1 MFSEIRLGL
10 ILTGAFVAC
19 QATLFAWEKEVFTQT
34 PEIMATTEKKDVP
47 VTSAKTK
54 NPNDFAEGANPFWI
68 WGANGNTKYT
78 LTKDF
83 AWTGGN
89 AKVKFACDNIVK
101 LKING
106 IDVGGSSEWQTPVE
120 KDVTKLLKDGNN
132 SIEAMV
138 ENEGAAA
145 GFVFKMVQT
154 SADGK
159 SSYVISDD
167 SWKAVEAG
175 KAGKAS
181 TIKKVAKY
189 GDSPWGNVLTG
200 GGAGASASNSSFKV
214 PEGFQVEKLFTVPKD
229 KLGSWVC
236 LTVDP
241 KGRIIASDQG
251 DKGLYRITVPAP
263 GVAGDVKVE
272 KLDVKISSAQGL
284 LFAFGSLYVS
294 VNGGGQGSGLYRLRD
309 TNNDDQ
315 FDEVVKLKALRGG
328 GEHGPHALRLSPD
341 GKSILVVCG
350 NHTLPPENFN
360 ASRLPSNWGEDH
372 LLPRQWDANG
382 HARGILAPGGYVAKT
397 DPDGKDWEIVSSGY
411 RNQYDIA
418 LNANGEMFVYDAD
431 MEWDMGMPWYRPTR
445 VNHASSGSELGWRS
459 GTGKWPA
466 HYVDSLPA
474 MVDIGPGSPVGV
486 DFGYGTKFPAKY
498 QKALYICDWT
508 FGTMYAIH
516 ISPMGSSYK
525 ATKEEFVSRTP
536 LPLTDVVVGKDG
548 ALYFSIGGRGAQSEL
563 FRVTYIGKESTAPAE
578 LQDKEGA
585 KDRETRKKLEAFHNP
600 AKISA
605 EQLQMILSYLGNE
618 DRFIRYAARV
628 ALENQDPKTWQDK
641 VLAEKSPE
649 PLIQGIVA
657 LARQGDKSLQNQALK
672 ALDTLEFSSL
682 SENQKLEI
690 VRAYQLLFIRMGEP
704 AKEVASKLAA
714 KLDSFFPSNDERLNR
729 DLGDLLVYLK
739 SSTIAGKITQLLMQP
754 SKPVDGKEMEEL
766 LLRNRGYGGG
776 IAKMLENFPD
786 LQKNY
791 YLYSL
796 RNLKE
801 NWNIDQRKMYF
812 TALND
817 ARTRSGGASYQGF
830 LNNIEKE
837 AFDNATDNERLAIEA
852 LGLKKPYK
860 APALPKATG
869 PGKEYKLAELVQLAD
884 GKLVKRDF
892 KNGQKMYAASRCVV
906 CHRYNGDGGATG
918 PDLSQVAGR
927 FSLKDLCE
935 SIVEPNK
942 VISDQYKAS
951 IIETKSGKFITGKVV
966 SENAESLI
974 VVTDPEDSS
983 KVQDLKKKDVE
994 SVKVSP
1000 VSLMPQDLLKT
1011 LNENEV
1017 LDLLAYLLSRG
1028 DPSHTM
1034 FKK

>member
-34 PEIMATTEKKDVP
+34 PEIMATAENKDAP
-47 VTSAKTK
+47 TTAKTK
-54 NPNDFAEGANPFWI
+54 NSNEFAAGANPFWI
-68 WGANGNTKYT
+68 WGANTNTKYT

-83 AWTGGN
+83 AWTGGK
-89 AKVKFACDNIVK
+89 AKVKFACDNVVK

-106 IDVGGSSEWQTPVE
+106 QDVGGSSEWQTPVE

-132 SIEAMV
+132 SIEALV

-145 GFVFKMVQT
+145 GFVFKMVMT

-167 SWKAVEAG
+167 SWKAVETG
-175 KAGKAS
+175 KAGKTSA
-181 TIKKVAKY
+181 IKKVAKL

-200 GGAGASASNSSFKV
+200 EGAGATASNSSFKV

-272 KLDVKISSAQGL
+272 KLDVKMSAAQGML
-284 LFAFGSLYVS
+284 YAFGSLYVS
-294 VNGGGQGSGLYRLRD
+294 VNGGQGSGLYRLRD

-341 GKSILVVCG
+341 GKSILIVCG

-382 HARGILAPGGYVAKT
+382 HARGILAPGGYIAKT
-397 DPDGKDWEIVSSGY
+397 DPDGKDWEIISSGY
-411 RNQYDIA
+411 RNEYDFA
-418 LNANGEMFVYDAD
+418 LNADGEMFVYDAD

-525 ATKEEFVSRTP
+525 AVKEEFVSRTP
-536 LPLTDVVVGKDG
+536 LPLTDVVAGKDG
-548 ALYFSIGGRGAQSEL
+548 ALYFSVGGRGAQSEL
-563 FRVTYIGKESTAPAE
+563 FRVTYVGKESTAPAE

-585 KDRETRKKLEAFHNP
+585 KDRELRKKLEAFHNP
-600 AKISA
+600 AKVSA
-605 EQLQMILSYLGNE
+605 DQLQFILSNLSNE

-628 ALENQDPKTWQDK
+628 ALEHQDPKTWQDK

-657 LARQGDKSLQNQALK
+657 LARQADKSLQTQALK

-690 VRAYQLLFIRMGEP
+690 IRTYQLVFIRMGEP

-739 SSTIAGKITQLLMQP
+739 SSTVAGKITQLLMQP

-776 IAKMLENFPD
+776 IAKMYSNFPD

-817 ARTRSGGASYQGF
+817 ARTRNGGSSYQGF

-884 GKLVKRDF
+884 GKMVKRDF

>member
-1 MFSEIRLGL
+1 M
-10 ILTGAFVAC
+10 
-19 QATLFAWEKEVFTQT
+19 
-34 PEIMATTEKKDVP
+34 
-47 VTSAKTK
+47 
-54 NPNDFAEGANPFWI
+54 
-68 WGANGNTKYT
+68 
-78 LTKDF
+78 
-83 AWTGGN
+83 
-89 AKVKFACDNIVK
+89 
-101 LKING
+101 
-106 IDVGGSSEWQTPVE
+106 
-120 KDVTKLLKDGNN
+120 
-132 SIEAMV
+132 
-138 ENEGAAA
+138 
-145 GFVFKMVQT
+145 
-154 SADGK
+154 
-159 SSYVISDD
+159 
-167 SWKAVEAG
+167 
-175 KAGKAS
+175 
-181 TIKKVAKY
+181 
-189 GDSPWGNVLTG
+189 
-200 GGAGASASNSSFKV
+200 
-214 PEGFQVEKLFTVPKD
+214 
-229 KLGSWVC
+229 
-236 LTVDP
+236 
-241 KGRIIASDQG
+241 
-251 DKGLYRITVPAP
+251 
-263 GVAGDVKVE
+263 
-272 KLDVKISSAQGL
+272 
-284 LFAFGSLYVS
+284 
-294 VNGGGQGSGLYRLRD
+294 
-309 TNNDDQ
+309 
-315 FDEVVKLKALRGG
+315 RGG

-418 LNANGEMFVYDAD
+418 LNADGEMFVYDAD

-486 DFGYGTKFPAKY
+486 EFGYGTKFPEKY

-585 KDRETRKKLEAFHNP
+585 KDREIRKKLEAFHNP

-605 EQLQMILSYLGNE
+605 EQLQMILSFLGNE

-628 ALENQDPKTWQDK
+628 ALENQDSKTWQDK

-935 SIVEPNK
+935 
-942 VISDQYKAS
+942 
-951 IIETKSGKFITGKVV
+951 
-966 SENAESLI
+966 
-974 VVTDPEDSS
+974 
-983 KVQDLKKKDVE
+983 
-994 SVKVSP
+994 
-1000 VSLMPQDLLKT
+1000 
-1011 LNENEV
+1011 
-1017 LDLLAYLLSRG
+1017 
-1028 DPSHTM
+1028 
-1034 FKK
+1034 

>member
-10 ILTGAFVAC
+10 ILTGAFVAS

-34 PEIMATTEKKDVP
+34 PEIMATAENKDAP
-47 VTSAKTK
+47 TTAKTK
-54 NPNDFAEGANPFWI
+54 NSNEFAAGANPFWI
-68 WGANGNTKYT
+68 WGANTNTKYT

-83 AWTGGN
+83 AWTGGK
-89 AKVKFACDNIVK
+89 AKVKFACDNVVK

-106 IDVGGSSEWQTPVE
+106 QDVGGSSEWQTPVE

-132 SIEAMV
+132 SIEALV

-145 GFVFKMVQT
+145 GFVFKMVLT

-167 SWKAVEAG
+167 SWKAVETG

-181 TIKKVAKY
+181 AIKKVAKL

-200 GGAGASASNSSFKV
+200 EGAGATASNSSFKV

-272 KLDVKISSAQGL
+272 KLDVKMSSAQGL

-294 VNGGGQGSGLYRLRD
+294 VNGGQGSGLYRLRD

-328 GEHGPHALRLSPD
+328 GEHGPHGLRLSPD
-341 GKSILVVCG
+341 GKSILIVCG

-382 HARGILAPGGYVAKT
+382 HARGILAPGGYIAKT
-397 DPDGKDWEIVSSGY
+397 DPDGKDWEIISSGY
-411 RNQYDIA
+411 RNEYDFA
-418 LNANGEMFVYDAD
+418 LNADGEMFVYDAD

-525 ATKEEFVSRTP
+525 AVKEEFVSRTP
-536 LPLTDVVVGKDG
+536 LPLTDVVAGKDG
-548 ALYFSIGGRGAQSEL
+548 ALYFSVGGRGAQSEL
-563 FRVTYIGKESTAPAE
+563 FRVTYVGKESTAPAE

-585 KDRETRKKLEAFHNP
+585 KDRELRKKLEAFHNP
-600 AKISA
+600 AKVSA
-605 EQLQMILSYLGNE
+605 DQLQFILSNLSNE

-628 ALENQDPKTWQDK
+628 ALEHQDPKTWQDK

-657 LARQGDKSLQNQALK
+657 LARQADKSLQTQALK

-690 VRAYQLLFIRMGEP
+690 IRTYQLVFIRMGEP

-739 SSTIAGKITQLLMQP
+739 SSTVAGKITQLLMQP

-776 IAKMLENFPD
+776 IAKMYSNFPD

-817 ARTRSGGASYQGF
+817 ARTRNGGSSYQGF

-884 GKLVKRDF
+884 GKMVKRDF

>member
-1 MFSEIRLGL
+1 MFLRNRLLLVLGGL
-10 ILTGAFVAC
+10 LIVL
-19 QATLFAWEKEVFTQT
+19 QSDLFALEKEVYTQT
-34 PEIMATTEKKDVP
+34 PEVLTSSGTKDVP
-47 VTSAKTK
+47 TAATAKTK
-54 NPNDFAEGANPFWI
+54 RGNDFSGGPNPFWI
-68 WGANGNTKYT
+68 WGASNNSKYV
-78 LTKDF
+78 LTKAFDF
-83 AWTGGN
+83 NGGKG
-89 AKVKFACDNIVK
+89 KVKFSCDNIVK
-101 LKING
+101 MKING
-106 IDVGGSSEWQTPVE
+106 QDIGKSSEWQTPVE
-120 KDVTKLLKDGNN
+120 VDVSKVLKAGTNTL
-132 SIEAMV
+132 EAFV
-138 ENEGAAA
+138 ENEGGAA
-145 GFVFKMVQT
+145 GFVFKMVLT
-154 SADGK
+154 SSDGK
-159 SSYVISDD
+159 VSYVVSDD
-167 SWKAVEAG
+167 SWKAVESG
-175 KAGKAS
+175 KSDKMVAA
-181 TIKKVAKY
+181 KKVAKL
-189 GDSPWGNVLTG
+189 GDNPWGNVLSG
-200 GGAGASASNSSFKV
+200 EGVSSAPSSSFNLL
-214 PEGFQVEKLFTVPKD
+214 PGFQVERLFTVPKD

-272 KLDVKISSAQGL
+272 KLDVKMSSAQGM

-294 VNGGGQGSGLYRLRD
+294 VNGGQGSGLYRLRD

-382 HARGILAPGGYVAKT
+382 HARGILAPGGYIAKT
-397 DPDGKDWEIVSSGY
+397 DPDGKEWEIVSSGY

-418 LNANGEMFVYDAD
+418 LNADGEMFVYDAD

-498 QKALYICDWT
+498 QRALYICDWT

-516 ISPMGSSYK
+516 ITPMGSSYK
-525 ATKEEFVSRTP
+525 AVKEEFVSRTP
-536 LPLTDVVVGKDG
+536 LPLTDVVAGKDG

-563 FRVTYIGKESTAPAE
+563 FRVTYVGKESTAPAE
-578 LQDKEGA
+578 LNDKEGA
-585 KDRETRKKLEAFHNP
+585 KEREFRRKLEAFHNP
-600 AKISA
+600 SKVNA
-605 EQLQMILSYLGNE
+605 EQLKFILENLGHE

-628 ALENQDPKTWQDK
+628 ALEHQDPKTWQDK
-641 VLAEKSPE
+641 VLSEKNPE
-649 PLIQGIVA
+649 ALIQGIVA
-657 LARQGDKSLQNQALK
+657 FARQADKSLQPAGLDALGK
-672 ALDTLEFSSL
+672 LEFSSL

-714 KLDSFFPSNDERLNR
+714 KLDPFFPSNDERLNR
-729 DLGDLLVYLK
+729 DLADLLVYLK
-739 SSTIAGKITQLLMQP
+739 SATIAGKVTQLLLQP
-754 SKPVDGKEMEEL
+754 SKAVDGKEMEEL

-776 IAKMLENFPD
+776 ISRMFSNFPD

-791 YLYSL
+791 YIYSL

-801 NWNIDQRKMYF
+801 NWTIDQRKIYF

-817 ARTRSGGASYQGF
+817 ARAKSGGASYQGF

-837 AFDNATDNERLAIEA
+837 AFDNATDVERLAIEA

-860 APALPKATG
+860 APVLPKAVG
-869 PGKEYKLAELVQLAD
+869 PGREYKLAELVQLAD

-906 CHRYNGDGGATG
+906 CHRYNGEGGATG

-951 IIETKSGKFITGKVV
+951 VIETKSGKFITGKVV
-966 SENAESLI
+966 SENTESLV

-983 KVQDLKKKDVE
+983 KVQDLKKKDIE
-994 SVKVSP
+994 SVKASP

-1028 DPSHTM
+1028 DPNHQM

>member
-1 MFSEIRLGL
+1 M
-10 ILTGAFVAC
+10 
-19 QATLFAWEKEVFTQT
+19 
-34 PEIMATTEKKDVP
+34 
-47 VTSAKTK
+47 
-54 NPNDFAEGANPFWI
+54 
-68 WGANGNTKYT
+68 
-78 LTKDF
+78 
-83 AWTGGN
+83 
-89 AKVKFACDNIVK
+89 
-101 LKING
+101 
-106 IDVGGSSEWQTPVE
+106 
-120 KDVTKLLKDGNN
+120 
-132 SIEAMV
+132 
-138 ENEGAAA
+138 
-145 GFVFKMVQT
+145 
-154 SADGK
+154 
-159 SSYVISDD
+159 ISDD
-167 SWKAVEAG
+167 SWKAVETG

-181 TIKKVAKY
+181 AIKKVAKL

-200 GGAGASASNSSFKV
+200 EGAGATASNSSFKV

-272 KLDVKISSAQGL
+272 KLDVKMSAAQGML
-284 LFAFGSLYVS
+284 YAFGSLYVS
-294 VNGGGQGSGLYRLRD
+294 VNGGQGSGLYRLRD

-341 GKSILVVCG
+341 GKSILIVCG

-382 HARGILAPGGYVAKT
+382 HARGILAPGGYIAKT
-397 DPDGKDWEIVSSGY
+397 DPDGKDWEIISSGY
-411 RNQYDIA
+411 RNEYDFA
-418 LNANGEMFVYDAD
+418 LNADGEMFVYDAD

-525 ATKEEFVSRTP
+525 AVKEEFVSRTP
-536 LPLTDVVVGKDG
+536 LPLTDVVAGKDG
-548 ALYFSIGGRGAQSEL
+548 ALYFSVGGRGAQSEL
-563 FRVTYIGKESTAPAE
+563 FRVTYVGKESTAPAE

-585 KDRETRKKLEAFHNP
+585 KDRELRKKLEAFHNP
-600 AKISA
+600 AKVSA
-605 EQLQMILSYLGNE
+605 DQLQFILSNLSNE

-628 ALENQDPKTWQDK
+628 ALEHQDPKTWQDK

-657 LARQGDKSLQNQALK
+657 LARQADKSLQTQALK

-690 VRAYQLLFIRMGEP
+690 IRTYQLVFIRMGEP

-739 SSTIAGKITQLLMQP
+739 SSTVAGKITQLLMQP

-776 IAKMLENFPD
+776 IAKMYSNFPD

-817 ARTRSGGASYQGF
+817 ARTRNGGSSYQGF

-884 GKLVKRDF
+884 GKMVKRDF

>member
-1 MFSEIRLGL
+1 
-10 ILTGAFVAC
+10 
-19 QATLFAWEKEVFTQT
+19 
-34 PEIMATTEKKDVP
+34 
-47 VTSAKTK
+47 
-54 NPNDFAEGANPFWI
+54 
-68 WGANGNTKYT
+68 
-78 LTKDF
+78 
-83 AWTGGN
+83 
-89 AKVKFACDNIVK
+89 
-101 LKING
+101 
-106 IDVGGSSEWQTPVE
+106 
-120 KDVTKLLKDGNN
+120 
-132 SIEAMV
+132 
-138 ENEGAAA
+138 
-145 GFVFKMVQT
+145 
-154 SADGK
+154 
-159 SSYVISDD
+159 
-167 SWKAVEAG
+167 
-175 KAGKAS
+175 
-181 TIKKVAKY
+181 
-189 GDSPWGNVLTG
+189 
-200 GGAGASASNSSFKV
+200 
-214 PEGFQVEKLFTVPKD
+214 
-229 KLGSWVC
+229 
-236 LTVDP
+236 
-241 KGRIIASDQG
+241 
-251 DKGLYRITVPAP
+251 
-263 GVAGDVKVE
+263 
-272 KLDVKISSAQGL
+272 
-284 LFAFGSLYVS
+284 
-294 VNGGGQGSGLYRLRD
+294 
-309 TNNDDQ
+309 
-315 FDEVVKLKALRGG
+315 
-328 GEHGPHALRLSPD
+328 
-341 GKSILVVCG
+341 
-350 NHTLPPENFN
+350 
-360 ASRLPSNWGEDH
+360 
-372 LLPRQWDANG
+372 
-382 HARGILAPGGYVAKT
+382 
-397 DPDGKDWEIVSSGY
+397 
-411 RNQYDIA
+411 
-418 LNANGEMFVYDAD
+418 
-431 MEWDMGMPWYRPTR
+431 
-445 VNHASSGSELGWRS
+445 
-459 GTGKWPA
+459 
-466 HYVDSLPA
+466 
-474 MVDIGPGSPVGV
+474 
-486 DFGYGTKFPAKY
+486 
-498 QKALYICDWT
+498 
-508 FGTMYAIH
+508 
-516 ISPMGSSYK
+516 MGSSYK
-525 ATKEEFVSRTP
+525 AVKEEFVSRTP
-536 LPLTDVVVGKDG
+536 LPLTDVVAGKDG
-548 ALYFSIGGRGAQSEL
+548 ALYFSVGGRGAQSEL
-563 FRVTYIGKESTAPAE
+563 FRVTYVGKESTAPAE

-585 KDRETRKKLEAFHNP
+585 KDREIRKKLEAFHNP
-600 AKISA
+600 SKVSA
-605 EQLQMILSYLGNE
+605 DQLQFILSNLSNE

-628 ALENQDPKTWQDK
+628 ALEHQDPKTWQDK

-657 LARQGDKSLQNQALK
+657 LARQADKSLQTQALK

-690 VRAYQLLFIRMGEP
+690 IRTYQLVFIRMGEP

-776 IAKMLENFPD
+776 IAKMYSNFPD

>member
-34 PEIMATTEKKDVP
+34 PEIMASAENKDANP
-47 VTSAKTK
+47 TAKTK
-54 NPNDFAEGANPFWI
+54 NSNDFAGGTNPFWI
-68 WGANGNTKYT
+68 WGANTNTKYT

-83 AWTGGN
+83 AWTGGK
-89 AKVKFACDNIVK
+89 AKVKFSCDNIVK

-106 IDVGGSSEWQTPVE
+106 LDVGGSSEWQTPVE
-120 KDVTKLLKDGNN
+120 KDVTKLLKEGNN
-132 SIEAMV
+132 SIEALV
-138 ENEGAAA
+138 ENEGSAA
-145 GFVFKMVQT
+145 GFVFKMVLT

-159 SSYVISDD
+159 STYVISDD

-181 TIKKVAKY
+181 AIKKVAKL

-200 GGAGASASNSSFKV
+200 EGVGAGASNSSFKV

-382 HARGILAPGGYVAKT
+382 HARGILAPGGYIAKT
-397 DPDGKDWEIVSSGY
+397 DPDGKEWEIVSSGY

-418 LNANGEMFVYDAD
+418 LNADGEMFVYDAD

-486 DFGYGTKFPAKY
+486 EFGYGTKFPAKY
-498 QKALYICDWT
+498 QKALFICDWT
-508 FGTMYAIH
+508 FGTMYSIH
-516 ISPMGSSYK
+516 IAPMGSSYK
-525 ATKEEFVSRTP
+525 AVKEEFVSRTP

-548 ALYFSIGGRGAQSEL
+548 ALYFSVGGRGAQSEL
-563 FRVTYIGKESTAPAE
+563 FRVTYIGKDSTEPAE

-605 EQLQMILSYLGNE
+605 EQLQMVLSYLGNE

-657 LARQGDKSLQNQALK
+657 LARQGDKSLQTQALK

-690 VRAYQLLFIRMGEP
+690 VRTYQLLFIRMGEP
-704 AKEVASKLAA
+704 VKEVASKLAA

-869 PGKEYKLAELVQLAD
+869 PGREYKLAELVQLAD

>member
-1 MFSEIRLGL
+1 
-10 ILTGAFVAC
+10 
-19 QATLFAWEKEVFTQT
+19 
-34 PEIMATTEKKDVP
+34 
-47 VTSAKTK
+47 
-54 NPNDFAEGANPFWI
+54 
-68 WGANGNTKYT
+68 
-78 LTKDF
+78 
-83 AWTGGN
+83 
-89 AKVKFACDNIVK
+89 
-101 LKING
+101 
-106 IDVGGSSEWQTPVE
+106 
-120 KDVTKLLKDGNN
+120 
-132 SIEAMV
+132 
-138 ENEGAAA
+138 
-145 GFVFKMVQT
+145 
-154 SADGK
+154 
-159 SSYVISDD
+159 
-167 SWKAVEAG
+167 
-175 KAGKAS
+175 
-181 TIKKVAKY
+181 
-189 GDSPWGNVLTG
+189 
-200 GGAGASASNSSFKV
+200 
-214 PEGFQVEKLFTVPKD
+214 
-229 KLGSWVC
+229 
-236 LTVDP
+236 
-241 KGRIIASDQG
+241 
-251 DKGLYRITVPAP
+251 
-263 GVAGDVKVE
+263 
-272 KLDVKISSAQGL
+272 
-284 LFAFGSLYVS
+284 
-294 VNGGGQGSGLYRLRD
+294 
-309 TNNDDQ
+309 
-315 FDEVVKLKALRGG
+315 
-328 GEHGPHALRLSPD
+328 
-341 GKSILVVCG
+341 
-350 NHTLPPENFN
+350 
-360 ASRLPSNWGEDH
+360 
-372 LLPRQWDANG
+372 
-382 HARGILAPGGYVAKT
+382 
-397 DPDGKDWEIVSSGY
+397 
-411 RNQYDIA
+411 
-418 LNANGEMFVYDAD
+418 
-431 MEWDMGMPWYRPTR
+431 
-445 VNHASSGSELGWRS
+445 
-459 GTGKWPA
+459 
-466 HYVDSLPA
+466 
-474 MVDIGPGSPVGV
+474 
-486 DFGYGTKFPAKY
+486 
-498 QKALYICDWT
+498 
-508 FGTMYAIH
+508 
-516 ISPMGSSYK
+516 
-525 ATKEEFVSRTP
+525 
-536 LPLTDVVVGKDG
+536 
-548 ALYFSIGGRGAQSEL
+548 
-563 FRVTYIGKESTAPAE
+563 
-578 LQDKEGA
+578 
-585 KDRETRKKLEAFHNP
+585 
-600 AKISA
+600 
-605 EQLQMILSYLGNE
+605 
-618 DRFIRYAARV
+618 
-628 ALENQDPKTWQDK
+628 
-641 VLAEKSPE
+641 
-649 PLIQGIVA
+649 
-657 LARQGDKSLQNQALK
+657 DKSLQNQALK

>member
-34 PEIMATTEKKDVP
+34 PEIMASTENKDAP
-47 VTSAKTK
+47 PPATAKNK
-54 NPNDFAEGANPFWI
+54 NANEFAVGTNPFWI
-68 WGANGNTKYT
+68 WGANTNTKYT

-83 AWTGGN
+83 AWTGGK

-106 IDVGGSSEWQTPVE
+106 VDVGGSSEWQTPVE

-132 SIEAMV
+132 SIEALV

-145 GFVFKMVQT
+145 GFVFKMVLN

-159 SSYVISDD
+159 LSYVISDD
-167 SWKAVEAG
+167 SWKAVETG

-181 TIKKVAKY
+181 AIKKVAKL

-200 GGAGASASNSSFKV
+200 EGAGATASNSSFKV

-272 KLDVKISSAQGL
+272 KLDVKMSAAQGL

-294 VNGGGQGSGLYRLRD
+294 VNGGQGSGLYRLRD

-341 GKSILVVCG
+341 GKSILIVCG

-397 DPDGKDWEIVSSGY
+397 DPDGKDWEIISSGY
-411 RNQYDIA
+411 RNEYDFA
-418 LNANGEMFVYDAD
+418 LNADGEMFVYDAD

-525 ATKEEFVSRTP
+525 AVKEEFVSRTP
-536 LPLTDVVVGKDG
+536 LPLTDVVAGKDG
-548 ALYFSIGGRGAQSEL
+548 ALYFSVGGRGAQSEL
-563 FRVTYIGKESTAPAE
+563 FRVTYVGKESTAPAE

-585 KDRETRKKLEAFHNP
+585 KDRELRKKLEAFHNP
-600 AKISA
+600 AKVSA
-605 EQLQMILSYLGNE
+605 DQLQFILSNLSNE

-628 ALENQDPKTWQDK
+628 ALEHQDPKTWQDK

-657 LARQGDKSLQNQALK
+657 LARQADKSLQTQALK

-690 VRAYQLLFIRMGEP
+690 IRTYQLVFIRMGEP

-739 SSTIAGKITQLLMQP
+739 SSTVAGKITQLLMQP

-766 LLRNRGYGGG
+766 LLRNRGYGGV
-776 IAKMLENFPD
+776 IAKMYSNFPD

-817 ARTRSGGASYQGF
+817 ARTRNGGSSYQGF

-884 GKLVKRDF
+884 GKMVKRDF

>member
-34 PEIMATTEKKDVP
+34 PEIMATAENKDAP
-47 VTSAKTK
+47 TTAKTK
-54 NPNDFAEGANPFWI
+54 NSNEFAAGANPFWI
-68 WGANGNTKYT
+68 WGANTNTKYT

-83 AWTGGN
+83 AWTGGK
-89 AKVKFACDNIVK
+89 AKVKFACDNVVK

-106 IDVGGSSEWQTPVE
+106 QDVGGSSEWQTPVE

-132 SIEAMV
+132 SIEALV

-145 GFVFKMVQT
+145 GFVFKMVMT

-167 SWKAVEAG
+167 SWKAVETG
-175 KAGKAS
+175 KAGKTSA
-181 TIKKVAKY
+181 IKKVAKL

-200 GGAGASASNSSFKV
+200 EGAGATASNSSFKV

-272 KLDVKISSAQGL
+272 KLDVKMSSAQGL

-294 VNGGGQGSGLYRLRD
+294 VNGGQGSGLYRLRD

-341 GKSILVVCG
+341 GKSILIVCG

-382 HARGILAPGGYVAKT
+382 HARGILAPGGYIAKT
-397 DPDGKDWEIVSSGY
+397 DPDGKEWEIVSSGY
-411 RNQYDIA
+411 RNEYDFA
-418 LNANGEMFVYDAD
+418 LNADGEMFVYDAD

-525 ATKEEFVSRTP
+525 AVKEEFVSRTP
-536 LPLTDVVVGKDG
+536 LPLTDVVAGKDG
-548 ALYFSIGGRGAQSEL
+548 ALYFSVGGRGAQSEL
-563 FRVTYIGKESTAPAE
+563 FRVTYVGKESTAPAE

-585 KDRETRKKLEAFHNP
+585 KDRELRKKLEAFHNP
-600 AKISA
+600 AKVSA
-605 EQLQMILSYLGNE
+605 DQLQFILSNLSNE

-628 ALENQDPKTWQDK
+628 ALEHQDPKTWQDK

-657 LARQGDKSLQNQALK
+657 LARQADKSLQTQALK

-690 VRAYQLLFIRMGEP
+690 IRTYQLVFIRMGEP

-739 SSTIAGKITQLLMQP
+739 SSTVAGKITQLLMQP

-776 IAKMLENFPD
+776 IAKMYSNFPD

-817 ARTRSGGASYQGF
+817 ARTRNGGSSYQGF

-884 GKLVKRDF
+884 GKMVKRDF

>member
-1 MFSEIRLGL
+1 MFSEIKLGL
-10 ILTGAFVAC
+10 ILTGAFVAY
-19 QATLFAWEKEVFTQT
+19 QATVFAWEKEIFTQI
-34 PEIMATTEKKDVP
+34 PEIMASAENKDANA
-47 VTSAKTK
+47 TAKTK
-54 NPNDFAEGANPFWI
+54 NSSEFTTGTNPFWI
-68 WGANGNTKYT
+68 WGANANTKYT

-83 AWTGGN
+83 AWTGGK

-106 IDVGGSSEWQTPVE
+106 LDVGGSSEWQTPVE

-132 SIEAMV
+132 TIDAMV
-138 ENEGAAA
+138 ENEGSAA
-145 GFVFKMVQT
+145 GFVFKMVLT
-154 SADGK
+154 SANGK

-181 TIKKVAKY
+181 STKIVAKL
-189 GDSPWGNVLTG
+189 GDSPWGNVLSG
-200 GGAGASASNSSFKV
+200 EGAGASASSSSFKV

-263 GVAGDVKVE
+263 GIAGDVKVE

-418 LNANGEMFVYDAD
+418 LNADGEMFVYDAD

-525 ATKEEFVSRTP
+525 AVKEEFVSRTP
-536 LPLTDVVVGKDG
+536 LPLTDVVAGKDG
-548 ALYFSIGGRGAQSEL
+548 ALYFSVGGRGAQSEL
-563 FRVTYIGKESTAPAE
+563 FRVTYVGKESTAPAE

-585 KDRETRKKLEAFHNP
+585 NDREIRKKLEAFHNP
-600 AKISA
+600 EKVSA
-605 EQLQMILSYLGNE
+605 DQLQFILSYLGNE

-628 ALENQDPKTWQDK
+628 ALEHQDPKTWQDK

-649 PLIQGIVA
+649 ALIQGIVA
-657 LARQGDKSLQNQALK
+657 LARQADKGLQTQALK
-672 ALDTLEFSSL
+672 ALDALEFSSL

-690 VRAYQLLFIRMGEP
+690 IRAYQLIFIRMGEP

-776 IAKMLENFPD
+776 IAKMYSNFPD

-837 AFDNATDNERLAIEA
+837 AFENATDIDRLAIEA

-869 PGKEYKLAELVQLAD
+869 PGREYKLAELVQLAD
-884 GKLVKRDF
+884 GKMVKRDF

>member
-1 MFSEIRLGL
+1 M
-10 ILTGAFVAC
+10 
-19 QATLFAWEKEVFTQT
+19 
-34 PEIMATTEKKDVP
+34 
-47 VTSAKTK
+47 
-54 NPNDFAEGANPFWI
+54 
-68 WGANGNTKYT
+68 
-78 LTKDF
+78 
-83 AWTGGN
+83 
-89 AKVKFACDNIVK
+89 
-101 LKING
+101 
-106 IDVGGSSEWQTPVE
+106 
-120 KDVTKLLKDGNN
+120 
-132 SIEAMV
+132 
-138 ENEGAAA
+138 
-145 GFVFKMVQT
+145 
-154 SADGK
+154 
-159 SSYVISDD
+159 ISDD
-167 SWKAVEAG
+167 SWKAVETG

-181 TIKKVAKY
+181 AIKKVAKL

-200 GGAGASASNSSFKV
+200 EGAGATASNSSFKV

-272 KLDVKISSAQGL
+272 KLDVKMSSAQGL

-294 VNGGGQGSGLYRLRD
+294 VNGGQGSGLYRLRD

-341 GKSILVVCG
+341 GKSILIVCG

-382 HARGILAPGGYVAKT
+382 HARGILAPGGYIAKT
-397 DPDGKDWEIVSSGY
+397 DPDGKEWEIVSSGY
-411 RNQYDIA
+411 RNEYDFA
-418 LNANGEMFVYDAD
+418 LNADGEMFVYDAD

-525 ATKEEFVSRTP
+525 AVKEEFVSRTP
-536 LPLTDVVVGKDG
+536 LPLTDVVAGKDG
-548 ALYFSIGGRGAQSEL
+548 ALYFSVGGRGAQSEL
-563 FRVTYIGKESTAPAE
+563 FRVTYVGKESTAPAE

-585 KDRETRKKLEAFHNP
+585 KDRELRKKLEAFHNP
-600 AKISA
+600 AKVSA
-605 EQLQMILSYLGNE
+605 DQLQFILSNLSNE

-628 ALENQDPKTWQDK
+628 ALEHQDPKTWQDK

-657 LARQGDKSLQNQALK
+657 LARQADKSLQTQALK

-690 VRAYQLLFIRMGEP
+690 IRTYQLVFIRMGEP

-739 SSTIAGKITQLLMQP
+739 SSTVAGKITQLLMQP

-776 IAKMLENFPD
+776 IAKMYSNFPD

-817 ARTRSGGASYQGF
+817 ARTRNGGSSYQGF

-884 GKLVKRDF
+884 GKMVKRDF

>member
-19 QATLFAWEKEVFTQT
+19 QATLFAWETEVFTQT
-34 PEIMATTEKKDVP
+34 PEIMASAENKDATP
-47 VTSAKTK
+47 TAKTK
-54 NPNDFAEGANPFWI
+54 NSNDFAGGTNPFWI
-68 WGANGNTKYT
+68 WGANTNTKYT
-78 LTKDF
+78 LSKDF
-83 AWTGGN
+83 AWTGGK
-89 AKVKFACDNIVK
+89 AKVKFSCDNIVK

-120 KDVTKLLKDGNN
+120 KDVTKLLKEGNN
-132 SIEAMV
+132 SIEALV
-138 ENEGAAA
+138 ENEGSAA
-145 GFVFKMVQT
+145 GFVFKMVLT

-181 TIKKVAKY
+181 AIKKVAKL

-200 GGAGASASNSSFKV
+200 EGVEASASNSSFKV

-263 GVAGDVKVE
+263 GVSGDVKVE

-382 HARGILAPGGYVAKT
+382 HARGILAPGGYIAKT

-418 LNANGEMFVYDAD
+418 LNADGEMFVYDAD

-486 DFGYGTKFPAKY
+486 EFGYGTKFPAKY
-498 QKALYICDWT
+498 QKALFICDWT

-516 ISPMGSSYK
+516 ISPTGSSYK
-525 ATKEEFVSRTP
+525 AVKEEFVSRTP
-536 LPLTDVVVGKDG
+536 LPLTDVVAGKDG
-548 ALYFSIGGRGAQSEL
+548 ALYFSVGGRGAQSEL
-563 FRVTYIGKESTAPAE
+563 FRVTYVGKDSTAPAE
-578 LQDKEGA
+578 LQDKEGG

-605 EQLQMILSYLGNE
+605 EQLQMVLSYLGNE

-657 LARQGDKSLQNQALK
+657 LARQGDKSLQTQALK

-690 VRAYQLLFIRMGEP
+690 IRAYHLIFIRMGEP

-766 LLRNRGYGGG
+766 LMRNRGYGGG
-776 IAKMLENFPD
+776 IAKMYSNFPD

-869 PGKEYKLAELVQLAD
+869 PGRDYKLEEIVQLAD
-884 GKLVKRDF
+884 GKMVKRDF

>member
-1 MFSEIRLGL
+1 
-10 ILTGAFVAC
+10 
-19 QATLFAWEKEVFTQT
+19 
-34 PEIMATTEKKDVP
+34 
-47 VTSAKTK
+47 
-54 NPNDFAEGANPFWI
+54 
-68 WGANGNTKYT
+68 
-78 LTKDF
+78 
-83 AWTGGN
+83 
-89 AKVKFACDNIVK
+89 
-101 LKING
+101 
-106 IDVGGSSEWQTPVE
+106 
-120 KDVTKLLKDGNN
+120 
-132 SIEAMV
+132 
-138 ENEGAAA
+138 
-145 GFVFKMVQT
+145 
-154 SADGK
+154 
-159 SSYVISDD
+159 
-167 SWKAVEAG
+167 
-175 KAGKAS
+175 
-181 TIKKVAKY
+181 
-189 GDSPWGNVLTG
+189 
-200 GGAGASASNSSFKV
+200 
-214 PEGFQVEKLFTVPKD
+214 
-229 KLGSWVC
+229 
-236 LTVDP
+236 
-241 KGRIIASDQG
+241 

-397 DPDGKDWEIVSSGY
+397 DPDGKEWEIVSSGY

-418 LNANGEMFVYDAD
+418 LNADGEMFVYDAD

-525 ATKEEFVSRTP
+525 AVKEEFVSRTP
-536 LPLTDVVVGKDG
+536 LPLTDVVIGKDG
-548 ALYFSIGGRGAQSEL
+548 ALYFSVGGRGAQSEL

-578 LQDKEGA
+578 LQDKDGA
-585 KDRETRKKLEAFHNP
+585 KDRDTRKKLEAFHNP
-600 AKISA
+600 AKIPA
-605 EQLQMILSYLGNE
+605 EQLQMILSHLGNE

-657 LARQGDKSLQNQALK
+657 LARQGDKSLQTQALK

-1028 DPSHTM
+1028 DPSHVM

>member
-19 QATLFAWEKEVFTQT
+19 QATLFAWETEVFTQT
-34 PEIMATTEKKDVP
+34 PEIMASAENKDATP
-47 VTSAKTK
+47 TAKTK
-54 NPNDFAEGANPFWI
+54 NSNDFAGGTNPFWI
-68 WGANGNTKYT
+68 WGANTNTKYT
-78 LTKDF
+78 LSKDF
-83 AWTGGN
+83 AWTGGK
-89 AKVKFACDNIVK
+89 AKVKFSCDNIVK

-120 KDVTKLLKDGNN
+120 KDVTKLLKEGNN
-132 SIEAMV
+132 SIEALV
-138 ENEGAAA
+138 ENEGSAA
-145 GFVFKMVQT
+145 GFVFKMVLT

-181 TIKKVAKY
+181 AIKKVAKL

-200 GGAGASASNSSFKV
+200 EGVEASASNSSFKV

-263 GVAGDVKVE
+263 GVSGDVKVE

-382 HARGILAPGGYVAKT
+382 HARGILAPGGYIAKT
-397 DPDGKDWEIVSSGY
+397 DPDGKEWEIVSSGY

-418 LNANGEMFVYDAD
+418 LNADGEMFVYDAD

-486 DFGYGTKFPAKY
+486 EFGYGTKFPAKY
-498 QKALYICDWT
+498 QKALFICDWT

-516 ISPMGSSYK
+516 ISPTGSSYK
-525 ATKEEFVSRTP
+525 AVKEEFVSRTP
-536 LPLTDVVVGKDG
+536 LPLTDVVAGKDG
-548 ALYFSIGGRGAQSEL
+548 ALYFSVGGRGAQSEL
-563 FRVTYIGKESTAPAE
+563 FRVTYVGKDSTAPAE

-605 EQLQMILSYLGNE
+605 EQLQMVLSYLGNE

-657 LARQGDKSLQNQALK
+657 LARQGDKSLQTQALK

-690 VRAYQLLFIRMGEP
+690 IRAYHLIFIRMGEP
-704 AKEVASKLAA
+704 AKEVSSKLAA

-766 LLRNRGYGGG
+766 LMRNRGYGGG
-776 IAKMLENFPD
+776 IAKMYSNFPD

-869 PGKEYKLAELVQLAD
+869 PGRDYKLEEIVQLAD
-884 GKLVKRDF
+884 GKMVKRDF

>member
-1 MFSEIRLGL
+1 L
-10 ILTGAFVAC
+10 
-19 QATLFAWEKEVFTQT
+19 
-34 PEIMATTEKKDVP
+34 
-47 VTSAKTK
+47 
-54 NPNDFAEGANPFWI
+54 
-68 WGANGNTKYT
+68 
-78 LTKDF
+78 
-83 AWTGGN
+83 
-89 AKVKFACDNIVK
+89 
-101 LKING
+101 
-106 IDVGGSSEWQTPVE
+106 
-120 KDVTKLLKDGNN
+120 
-132 SIEAMV
+132 
-138 ENEGAAA
+138 
-145 GFVFKMVQT
+145 
-154 SADGK
+154 
-159 SSYVISDD
+159 
-167 SWKAVEAG
+167 
-175 KAGKAS
+175 
-181 TIKKVAKY
+181 
-189 GDSPWGNVLTG
+189 
-200 GGAGASASNSSFKV
+200 
-214 PEGFQVEKLFTVPKD
+214 
-229 KLGSWVC
+229 
-236 LTVDP
+236 
-241 KGRIIASDQG
+241 
-251 DKGLYRITVPAP
+251 
-263 GVAGDVKVE
+263 
-272 KLDVKISSAQGL
+272 
-284 LFAFGSLYVS
+284 
-294 VNGGGQGSGLYRLRD
+294 
-309 TNNDDQ
+309 Q
-315 FDEVVKLKALRGG
+315 F
-328 GEHGPHALRLSPD
+328 
-341 GKSILVVCG
+341 
-350 NHTLPPENFN
+350 
-360 ASRLPSNWGEDH
+360 
-372 LLPRQWDANG
+372 
-382 HARGILAPGGYVAKT
+382 
-397 DPDGKDWEIVSSGY
+397 
-411 RNQYDIA
+411 
-418 LNANGEMFVYDAD
+418 
-431 MEWDMGMPWYRPTR
+431 
-445 VNHASSGSELGWRS
+445 
-459 GTGKWPA
+459 
-466 HYVDSLPA
+466 
-474 MVDIGPGSPVGV
+474 
-486 DFGYGTKFPAKY
+486 
-498 QKALYICDWT
+498 
-508 FGTMYAIH
+508 
-516 ISPMGSSYK
+516 
-525 ATKEEFVSRTP
+525 
-536 LPLTDVVVGKDG
+536 
-548 ALYFSIGGRGAQSEL
+548 
-563 FRVTYIGKESTAPAE
+563 
-578 LQDKEGA
+578 
-585 KDRETRKKLEAFHNP
+585 
-600 AKISA
+600 
-605 EQLQMILSYLGNE
+605 ILSYLGNE

-628 ALENQDPKTWQDK
+628 ALEHRDPKTWQDK

-649 PLIQGIVA
+649 ALIQGIVA
-657 LARQGDKSLQNQALK
+657 LARQADKSLQSQALK

-690 VRAYQLLFIRMGEP
+690 VRAYQLVFIRMGEP
-704 AKEVASKLAA
+704 AKEVASTLAA

-739 SSTIAGKITQLLMQP
+739 SSTIAAKITQLLMQP
-754 SKPVDGKEMEEL
+754 SKPVDGKELEEL

-776 IAKMLENFPD
+776 IAKMYSNFPD

-837 AFDNATDNERLAIEA
+837 AFENATDIDRLAIEA

-860 APALPKATG
+860 APALPKAAG
-869 PGKEYKLAELVQLAD
+869 PGREYKLAELVQLAD

-1028 DPSHTM
+1028 DPSHVM

>member
-1 MFSEIRLGL
+1 MRTRLGL
-10 ILTGAFVAC
+10 WFVSFVVV
-19 QATLFAWEKEVFTQT
+19 LFSFQLPLMAWENETYTQSIEVMASNGKPGIAPSEPINKKLPNEFATGPT
-34 PEIMATTEKKDVP
+34 PL
-47 VTSAKTK
+47 
-54 NPNDFAEGANPFWI
+54 WI
-68 WGANGNTKYT
+68 WGQKNDKNYT
-78 LTKDF
+78 LSKQF
-83 AWTGGN
+83 VFSGGK
-89 AKVKFACDNIVK
+89 AKAKFSCDNDVR

-106 IDVGGSSEWQTPVE
+106 KDAGKNSEWQVSTPS
-120 KDVTKLLKDGNN
+120 DVSKLLVDGDNL
-132 SIEAMV
+132 IEAMV
-138 ENEGAAA
+138 VNEGGIA
-145 GFVFKMVQT
+145 GFVFKLNIT
-154 SADGK
+154 SPEGK
-159 SSYVISDD
+159 LSHIISDE
-167 SWKAVEAG
+167 SWKAVESGANG
-175 KAGKAS
+175 KVSTTKKTGKL
-181 TIKKVAKY
+181 
-189 GDSPWGNVLTG
+189 GDQPWGNVFSGEAT
-200 GGAGASASNSSFKV
+200 ASVSSSEFKV
-214 PEGFQVEKLFTVPKD
+214 PEGFQVERLFTVPKD

-236 LTVDP
+236 LAVDP

-263 GVAGDVKVE
+263 GTKGDVKVE
-272 KLDVKISSAQGL
+272 RLDVKISSAQGL
-284 LFAFGSLYVS
+284 LFAFDSLYVC
-294 VNGGGQGSGLYRLRD
+294 VNGGKGSGLYRLRD
-309 TNNDDQ
+309 TKNTDQ
-315 FDEVVKLKALRGG
+315 FDEVVKLKELRGG

-341 GKSILVVCG
+341 GKSILVACG
-350 NHTLPPENFN
+350 NHTLPPEKFQ

-397 DPDGKDWEIVSSGY
+397 DPEGKTWEIMTSGY
-411 RNQYDIA
+411 RNQYDFA
-418 LNANGEMFVYDAD
+418 LNGDGEMFVYDAD

-486 DFGYGTKFPAKY
+486 EFGYGTKFPAKY

-516 ISPMGSSYK
+516 NSPSGSSYS

-548 ALYFSIGGRGAQSEL
+548 ALYFSVGGRGAQSEL
-563 FRVTYIGKESTAPAE
+563 YRVTYVGKDSTE
-578 LQDKEGA
+578 TVDFRDSEGIKE
-585 KDRETRKKLEAFHNP
+585 REVRKKLEALHNP
-600 AKISA
+600 AKISDD
-605 EQLQMILSYLGNE
+605 QLQFVWENLGNE
-618 DRFIRYAARV
+618 DRFIRYAARI
-628 ALENQDPKTWQDK
+628 ALEHQSPATWQQK
-641 VLAEKSPE
+641 VFDEKSTE
-649 PLIQGIVA
+649 KLIQSAVA
-657 LARQGDKSLQNQALK
+657 LARQGDKTLQPKLLA
-672 ALDTLEFSSL
+672 ALDNIQFSSL
-682 SENQKLEI
+682 TEIQKLEI
-690 VRAYQLLFIRMGEP
+690 IRTYQLVFIRMGEP
-704 AKEVASKLAA
+704 SKEVAAALASKF
-714 KLDSFFPSNDERLNR
+714 DSFFPSSDDRLNR

-739 SSTIAGKITQLLMQP
+739 SNTIADKITKLLMQP
-754 SKPVDGKEMEEL
+754 SKPVDGKELEEL

-776 IAKMLENFPD
+776 IAKMYSNFPD

-801 NWNIDQRKMYF
+801 KWTLDTHKLYF
-812 TALND
+812 TALTE
-817 ARTRSGGASYQGF
+817 ARTRSGGNSYQGF
-830 LNNIEKE
+830 LTNIEKE
-837 AFDNATDNERLAIEA
+837 AFDNATDIQRLTIEA

-860 APALPKATG
+860 APPLPKSIG
-869 PGKEYKLAELVQLAD
+869 PGKDYKLAELVQLSE

-942 VISDQYKAS
+942 IISDQYKAS

-966 SENAESLI
+966 SETTDQI
-974 VVTDPEDSS
+974 TIVTDPEDAS
-983 KVQDLKKKDVE
+983 KIQEVKKKDIE
-994 SVKVSP
+994 AVKVSS
-1000 VSLMPQDLLKT
+1000 VSLMPADLLKT

-1017 LDLLAYLLSRG
+1017 LDLLAFLLSRG
-1028 DPSHTM
+1028 DPSSPM
-1034 FKK
+1034 FKR

>member
-1 MFSEIRLGL
+1 MFLEIRLGL
-10 ILTGAFVAC
+10 MLTGALVAC
-19 QATLFAWEKEVFTQT
+19 QATLLALDKEVFTQT
-34 PEIMATTEKKDVP
+34 PEVMALNGKAGIAPTEPTNKK
-47 VTSAKTK
+47 S
-54 NPNDFAEGANPFWI
+54 PNEFATGPTPLWI
-68 WGANGNTKYT
+68 WGQKNDKNYT
-78 LTKDF
+78 LSKQF
-83 AWTGGN
+83 VYSGGKAN
-89 AKVKFACDNIVK
+89 AMFSCDNSVR

-106 IDVGGSSEWQTPVE
+106 KDAGKNSEWQVSTQS
-120 KDVTKLLKDGNN
+120 DVSKLLVNGDNL
-132 SIEAMV
+132 IEAMV
-138 ENEGAAA
+138 ANEGGTA
-145 GFVFKMVQT
+145 GFVFKLNIT
-154 SADGK
+154 TPEGK
-159 SSYVISDD
+159 LSHIISDE
-167 SWKAVEAG
+167 SWKAVETGANG
-175 KAGKAS
+175 KVS
-181 TIKKVAKY
+181 TIKKTGKL
-189 GDSPWGNVLTG
+189 GDQPWGNVFSGEVT
-200 GGAGASASNSSFKV
+200 ASVSSSEFKV

-236 LTVDP
+236 LAVDP

-272 KLDVKISSAQGL
+272 KLDVKLSGAQGL
-284 LFAFGSLYVS
+284 LFAFDSLYVC
-294 VNGGGQGSGLYRLRD
+294 VNGGQSGLYRLRD

-341 GKSILVVCG
+341 GKSILVACG

-397 DPDGKDWEIVSSGY
+397 DPEGKNWEIMTSGY
-411 RNQYDIA
+411 RNEYDFA
-418 LNANGEMFVYDAD
+418 LNKDGEMFVYDAD
-431 MEWDMGMPWYRPTR
+431 MEWDMGLPWYRPTR

-516 ISPMGSSYK
+516 ISPHGSSYK
-525 ATKEEFVSRTP
+525 AVKEEFVSRTP
-536 LPLTDVVVGKDG
+536 LPLTDVVAGKDG
-548 ALYFSIGGRGAQSEL
+548 ALYFSVGGRGAQSEL
-563 FRVTYIGKESTAPAE
+563 FRVTYVGKDSTAPAE
-578 LQDKEGA
+578 LHDNDGA
-585 KDRETRKKLEAFHNP
+585 KERETRKKLEAFHNP
-600 AKISA
+600 EKVTA
-605 EQLQMILSYLGNE
+605 EQLAFILSNLSNE

-628 ALENQDPKTWQDK
+628 ALEHRDPKTWQEN
-641 VLAEKSPE
+641 VLAEKNPE
-649 PLIQGIVA
+649 ALIQGIVA
-657 LARQGDKSLQNQALK
+657 LARQADKSLQAQAIK
-672 ALDTLEFSSL
+672 ALGTLEFSSL

-690 VRAYQLLFIRMGEP
+690 VRAYQLVFIRMGEP
-704 AKEVASKLAA
+704 SKDIAATLAS
-714 KLDSFFPSNDERLNR
+714 KLDSFFPSSDERLNR

-739 SSTIAGKITQLLMQP
+739 SNTIADKITQLLMQP
-754 SKPVDGKEMEEL
+754 SKPVDGKELEEL

-776 IAKMLENFPD
+776 IAKMYSNFPD

-801 NWNIDQRKMYF
+801 KWTTDTYKLYF
-812 TALND
+812 TALSD
-817 ARTRSGGASYQGF
+817 ARTRSGGNSYQGF
-830 LNNIEKE
+830 LTNIEKE
-837 AFDNATDNERLAIEA
+837 AFDNATDIDRLTIEA

-860 APALPKATG
+860 APPLPKSIG
-869 PGKEYKLAELVQLAD
+869 PGKDYKLAEVVQLSE

-942 VISDQYKAS
+942 IISDQYKAS

-966 SENAESLI
+966 SETTDQI
-974 VVTDPEDSS
+974 TIVTDPEDAS
-983 KVQDLKKKDVE
+983 KIQEVKKKDIE
-994 SVKVSP
+994 AVKVSS
-1000 VSLMPQDLLKT
+1000 VSLMPADLLKT

-1017 LDLLAYLLSRG
+1017 LDLLAFLLSRG
-1028 DPSHTM
+1028 DPSNPM